1 LKHLSLPPTTPSA
14 GQRGFTLVELVVTIA
29 LVAILTTLAIPSF
42 TETLR
47 GWRRDS
53 ATRAFVSSLN
63 LARTEAIK
71 TSRVLVVCPS
81 ADGASCSNAS
91 NWNIGWLVFSDDG
104 IDSSNGVI
112 TPDNAN
118 NQSVDAGERVAAV
131 MSAPAGV
138 SAITSPDNIQ
148 LLQFLPN
155 ALMIS
160 GAPETEFIV
169 TPEGATSV
177 TKVNKINVS
186 RVGRVSIDTELP

>member
-1 LKHLSLPPTTPSA
+1 MKHLSLPQTTLST
-14 GQRGFTLVELVVTIA
+14 GQRGFTLVELVVAIA
-29 LVAILTTLAIPSF
+29 LLAILTSLAVPSF

-47 GWRRDS
+47 GWRRDN

-81 ADGASCSNAS
+81 ADGASCSNAT

-104 IDSSNGVI
+104 IDSSNGVL
-112 TPDNAN
+112 TPNNAN
-118 NQSVDAGERVAAV
+118 NQVLDAGERIATVV
-131 MSAPAGV
+131 SAPAGV
-138 SAITSPDNIQ
+138 STITSPDNIQ

-160 GAPETEFIV
+160 GAASTDFTV

-177 TKVNKINVS
+177 TKVDKINVS
-186 RVGRVSIDTELP
+186 RVGRVSIDTVLP